1 MRRDIITLWKESEYQ
16 YPLGCGFIPNIRC
29 YLHEDGPRPAM
40 IIVPGGGYQWVAAG
54 EGDLVARRFYKE
66 GFQCFV
72 LTYTT
77 DPLQRIPLCD
87 QPMRDLARA
96 VRLIRARGGEL
107 GVIPDQVVLCGFSA
121 GGHVCGS
128 VLVHHRELDEAC
140 REREAASG
148 SEEFSL
154 ISCRPDA
161 AILCYPVIT
170 TGKYAHRGSFVSL
183 VGVAPSKEELS
194 YHSLET
200 QVTGEEPP
208 CFLWHTAEDS
218 SVPMENSLA
227 FAMALKA
234 HGVPFGYHIFPRG
247 KHGLSLADEEWA
259 RGHYAENYTFEQPAC
274 MLRAIESG
282 ALPASE
288 EEHRKIAALAGRVYE
303 ASDPVP
309 EVTAWPEMAL
319 AFLRNNTAISQSY
332 REV

>member
-1 MRRDIITLWKESEYQ
+1 MKRLTISLWEKEEYR
-16 YPLGCGFIPNIRC
+16 YTLGCGFIPNIRC
-29 YLHEDGPRPAM
+29 YLHGDGLRPAM

-77 DPLQRIPLCD
+77 DPLQRIPLRD
-87 QPMRDLARA
+87 QPMQDLARA
-96 VRLIRARGGEL
+96 VQLIRARGSEL
-107 GVIPDQVVLCGFSA
+107 GLVPNQIVLCGFSA

-128 VLVHHRELDEAC
+128 VLVHRRELDE
-140 REREAASG
+140 
-148 SEEFSL
+148 FS
-154 ISCRPDA
+154 RPDA

-170 TGKYAHRGSFVSL
+170 TGEYAHRGSFVSL
-183 VGVAPSKEELS
+183 VGAAPSKEELS

-259 RGHYAENYTFEQPAC
+259 RGHYAESYTFEQPAC
-274 MLRAIESG
+274 MLHAIESG

-319 AFLRNNTAISQSY
+319 AFLRNNTAI
-332 REV
+332 RPIPE